1 VKHYTSGPL
10 TAYDGGGDASAPS
23 DATGF
28 VTLDADTH
36 YFPIPFAFEAEHLAV
51 QILTDATIAGTFTV
65 ETTEFPA
72 QRGDGIG
79 PADVADYSEDA
90 GKWVKLDV
98 DAAGYAQGSGTGWTV
113 TKLTLVKTAGAGG
126 AVINL
131 PHAPGRRY
139 RLAAVITTGGTV
151 RVGAHA
157 KG

>member
-1 VKHYTSGPL
+1 MKDYNSGPL

-23 DATGF
+23 EATGF
-28 VTLDADTH
+28 VTLDVDTH
-36 YFPIPFAFEAEHLAV
+36 YFPIPFAHQAEHLAV
-51 QILTDATIAGTFTV
+51 HILTDAAIAGTFTI
-65 ETTEFPA
+65 ETTAFPA

-79 PADVADYSEDA
+79 PADVADWNEDA

-98 DAAGYAQGSGTGWTV
+98 DAAGYAQGVGVGWTV
-113 TKLTLVKTAGAGG
+113 TKLTLAKTAGAGG

-131 PHAPGRRY
+131 PNAPGRRY
-139 RLAAVITTGGTV
+139 RLAAAITTGGTV